1 MGCTDSDAGAAA
13 ARKGVEVNA
22 ARVDTVAPSVLKV
35 ARVEVPVVA
44 LVDSVTV
51 DALAVSSSSV
61 LSSVAVFVFFF
72 VGTATVAVTT
82 MGVGT
87 TAVVVP
93 VAGAGAVCWAS
104 WAARPPVRKTRAA
117 MQAARKEA

>member
-1 MGCTDSDAGAAA
+1 
-13 ARKGVEVNA
+13 VEVNA